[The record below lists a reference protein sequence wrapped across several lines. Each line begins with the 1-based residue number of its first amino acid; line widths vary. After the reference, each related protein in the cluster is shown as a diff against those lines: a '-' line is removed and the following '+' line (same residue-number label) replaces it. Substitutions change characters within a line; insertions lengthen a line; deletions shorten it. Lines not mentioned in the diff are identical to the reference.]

1 MLSILVAG
9 TAVVVAFGVVGGM
22 ANNSRFWVSN
32 FNPNKKKIQDD
43 LRTMKALMEPKLET
57 IIPWTEEEKSLLS
70 AEQIDVKKKKK
81 GTTVIEGTFISIY
94 HEPMVTYIYKKYLN
108 KKYED
113 AIIYARTSNRAF
125 EYRVK
130 KNDIAIRINN
140 HDIGILKNDNK
151 LYRKNKVIASIGQNS
166 QTNLTP
172 ILLHDKK
179 GQIKELGHI
188 VKKPSSDEV
197 NKRALQLIDQQ
208 MNSNEEAI
216 FLALVLLKM
225 IHSSITR

>member
-151 LYRKNKVIASIGQNS
+151 LYRKNKIIASIGQNS